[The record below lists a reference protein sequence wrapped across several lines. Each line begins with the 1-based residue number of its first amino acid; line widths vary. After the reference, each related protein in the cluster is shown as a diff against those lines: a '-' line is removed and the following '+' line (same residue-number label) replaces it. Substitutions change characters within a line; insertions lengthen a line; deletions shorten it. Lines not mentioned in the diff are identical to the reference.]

1 MSNEIYNNL
10 SIFLTYLFVSFSLII
25 FQSPTIEKA
34 WSIIQRIFTRPGK
47 LFIDKP
53 STILF
58 MFIGIAIMMLYDLQ
72 EEFKLF
78 RFSLFSNNN
87 WLVQQMSYAFLLIYI
102 LLAGVFDGGQFIYFA
117 F

>member
-1 MSNEIYNNL
+1 
-10 SIFLTYLFVSFSLII
+10 LTFLFVSFSLII
-25 FQSPTIEKA
+25 FQSPTLNKA
-34 WSIIQRIFTRPGK
+34 VAIVNGIFTQPGK

-58 MFIGIAIMMLYDLQ
+58 IFIGIAVMMLYDLQ

-87 WLVQQMSYAFLLIYI
+87 WLIQQLSYAFLLIYI